1 MKNKNNK
8 KIHRFFLTEIPELT
22 EFIITNPALLHQ
34 LIKVLRYK
42 EGEELIFFSN
52 GSDDFLVQIK
62 EINKNQINFIKKMVI
77 PARPK
82 PIRNVIAAISIIK
95 KDLFELVV
103 QKLTELG
110 VAVIVP
116 IVSERTIKQSIRQ
129 ERLEQISLEALEQSG
144 GNTKVQI
151 TSPVTLTQ
159 CLERFPFPSVVF
171 DMVYSDKKIDV
182 TKDQVI
188 IMYIG
193 PEGGW
198 TENEK
203 NIFQKYSVLNKS
215 LGYNVLRAETA
226 AIVGAFSL
234 LQ

>member
-1 MKNKNNK
+1 MKNQDNK
-8 KIHRFFLTEIPELT
+8 KVHRFFVAEIPELR
-22 EFIITNPALLHQ
+22 EFTMADTNLLHQ

-42 EGEELIFFSN
+42 VKEELIFFSN
-52 GSDDFLVQIK
+52 GSDDYLVAIK
-62 EINKNQINFIKKMVI
+62 EINKNQIIFTTRSVI

-82 PIRNVIAAISIIK
+82 SVHKIIAAISIIK

-110 VAVIVP
+110 VVTIVP
-116 IVSERTIKQSIRQ
+116 IISERTIKQSIRL

-144 GNTKVQI
+144 GNTKVEI
-151 TSPVTLTQ
+151 LNPLTLTQ
-159 CLERFPFPSVVF
+159 CLEKFPFPSIAF
-171 DMVYSDKKIDV
+171 DTISKDQKIDIE
-182 TKDQVI
+182 KDRTLV
-188 IMYIG
+188 MYIG